1 MRRTTVF
8 IDEDLLEEAI
18 RLTGAK
24 TRRQV
29 ITAGLRELVRMHH
42 RKAFA
47 RELGTF
53 DLDLTIE
60 ALKELRNAD

>member
-1 MRRTTVF
+1 MKRTTVF
-8 IDEDLLEEAI
+8 IDENLLEEAI
-18 RLTGAK
+18 KLTGAK

-29 ITAGLRELVRMHH
+29 ITAGLRELVRVHH

-53 DLDLTIE
+53 ELDLTLE
-60 ALKELRNAD
+60 KLKELRNGD

>member
-1 MRRTTVF
+1 MKRTTVF
-8 IDEDLLEEAI
+8 IDESLLEEAI

-42 RKAFA
+42 RKAFV

-53 DLDLTIE
+53 DLDLTLE
-60 ALKELRNAD
+60 ELKELRNAD

>member
-8 IDEDLLEEAI
+8 IDEDLLAEAI
-18 RLTGAK
+18 KLTGAK

-60 ALKELRNAD
+60 ELKELRNAD

>member
-1 MRRTTVF
+1 MKRTTVF
-8 IDEDLLEEAI
+8 IDENLLEEAI

-29 ITAGLRELVRMHH
+29 ITAGLRELVRMYH

-53 DLDLTIE
+53 DLDLTLE
-60 ALKELRNAD
+60 ELKELRNAD

>member
-1 MRRTTVF
+1 MKRTTVF
-8 IDEDLLEEAI
+8 IDEDLLAEAI
-18 RLTGAK
+18 KLTGAK

-60 ALKELRNAD
+60 ELKELRNAD

>member
-8 IDEDLLEEAI
+8 IDEALLEEAI
-18 RLTGAK
+18 KLTGAK

-60 ALKELRNAD
+60 ELTELRDAD

>member
-1 MRRTTVF
+1 VF
-8 IDEDLLEEAI
+8 IDENLLAEAI
-18 RLTGAK
+18 KLTGAK

-60 ALKELRNAD
+60 ELKELRNAD

>member
-1 MRRTTVF
+1 MKRTTVF
-8 IDEDLLEEAI
+8 IDENLLDEAI

-29 ITAGLRELVRMHH
+29 ITTSLQELVRMHH

-53 DLDLTIE
+53 DLDLTLE
-60 ALKELRNAD
+60 ELKELRNAD

>member
-1 MRRTTVF
+1 MKRTTVF
-8 IDEDLLEEAI
+8 IDENLLDEAI

-29 ITAGLRELVRMHH
+29 ITAGLRELVRRHH

-53 DLDLTIE
+53 DLDLTLE
-60 ALKELRNAD
+60 ELKELRNAN

>member
-1 MRRTTVF
+1 VF
-8 IDEDLLEEAI
+8 IDEDLLAEAI
-18 RLTGAK
+18 KLTGAK

-60 ALKELRNAD
+60 ELKELRNAD